1 MKSEQSQSRTDP
13 RRTAF
18 EFHYRNRYRWCHC
31 HDCDLGTV
39 PQRHHVAARCRVRSG
54 GFILHHLRLLSAEWA
69 QMIRVALMGLV
80 LLVSG
85 CATLEKIV
93 TPAAAPFV
101 QAAVDAAVATAVTK
115 GVSAAKIK
123 TIASEILAADTGTQV
138 ALSAIESI
146 INQKLVALNLPPAD
160 LAAAEIL
167 TATLTGI
174 IQLQLTGTAATAI
187 TAQTQIAV
195 ADIMNDLIVA
205 TSAYGV

>member
-1 MKSEQSQSRTDP
+1 
-13 RRTAF
+13 
-18 EFHYRNRYRWCHC
+18 
-31 HDCDLGTV
+31 
-39 PQRHHVAARCRVRSG
+39 
-54 GFILHHLRLLSAEWA
+54 
-69 QMIRVALMGLV
+69 MIRVALMGLV